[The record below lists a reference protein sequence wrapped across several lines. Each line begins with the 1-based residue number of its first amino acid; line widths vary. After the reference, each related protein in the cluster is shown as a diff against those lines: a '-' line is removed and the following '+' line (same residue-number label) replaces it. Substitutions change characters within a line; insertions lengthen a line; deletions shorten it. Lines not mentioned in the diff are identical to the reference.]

1 MIIQSSI
8 SIKNGFG
15 FKNAR
20 TVFSHPTE
28 EDRKHPLFRS
38 LLKLSGRRLIIEY
51 LVQSDETSEITIRK
65 SIVNVPKYIC
75 EEWDIKTYIIDELKE
90 QQYISQ

>member
-15 FKNAR
+15 FPNAR

-28 EDRKHPLFRS
+28 DDRKHPLFRS
-38 LLKLSGRRLIIEY
+38 LIKLSGRRLIIEY
-51 LVQSDETSEITIRK
+51 LIELEETNDIIKKK
-65 SIVNVPKYIC
+65 SIVIVPSYFID
-75 EEWDIKTYIIDELKE
+75 EYDIKRHIIEELIE
-90 QQYISQ
+90 QQT